1 MVLAPSSQKTAIQR
15 RGMLSLLLTTLI
27 FGTSFPILKD
37 TIGSL
42 SPPVLITVRYAIAAI
57 AVLPWL
63 KGLNLRLVRDGA
75 LLGSILFAETN
86 FALTGMATISANRAA
101 FIIGLNVILVPV
113 LGVLLGRQIPRQV
126 LLAAGLAVI
135 GVSAMSWDGSGIGIG
150 DVFTFVSAVGIA
162 TYVILLE
169 AIAPR
174 HPSLSLA
181 AVQIWTM
188 LALGTAWALPN
199 LTDQWSMVGD
209 HLPALIYLGIVVTI
223 GPLWGQAIGQRSVPA
238 HEAALIYT
246 LEPVFA
252 TLFSFWLLGEK
263 LGLNGAI
270 GAACIL
276 TATVISQYQRRRR
289 VDS

>member
-86 FALTGMATISANRAA
+86 FALTGMVTISANRAA

-162 TYVILLE
+162 VYVILLE

-188 LALGTAWALPN
+188 LALGIAWALPN

>member
-135 GVSAMSWDGSGIGIG
+135 GVSAMSWDGGGIGIG

-188 LALGTAWALPN
+188 LALGIAWALPN

>member
-86 FALTGMATISANRAA
+86 FALTGMVTISANRAA

-113 LGVLLGRQIPRQV
+113 FGVLLGRQLPRQV

-188 LALGTAWALPN
+188 LALGIAWALPN

>member
-86 FALTGMATISANRAA
+86 FALTGMVTISANRAA

-113 LGVLLGRQIPRQV
+113 FGVLLGRQLPRQV

-135 GVSAMSWDGSGIGIG
+135 GVSAMSWDGGGIGIG

-162 TYVILLE
+162 VYVILLE

-188 LALGTAWALPN
+188 LALGIAWALPN

-223 GPLWGQAIGQRSVPA
+223 GPLWGQAIGQRTVPA